1 MEERS
6 EYASEDRFREVR
18 IVDVYVSN
26 LRLVV
31 ETKHHTLFLSVCVRV
46 VEEAVTCCFGTYV
59 YVSVSL
65 FVLEH
70 FNVPNTRYTTQMLI
84 LQLKNCTIKNKSL
97 GSNGFFLR
105 CIKTMK

>member
-31 ETKHHTLFLSVCVRV
+31 ETKHHTSFLSVCVRV

-65 FVLEH
+65 FVLAFQRTKHEIYH
-70 FNVPNTRYTTQMLI
+70 PDVDFALEKLHHQE
-84 LQLKNCTIKNKSL
+84 QESWK
-97 GSNGFFLR
+97 
-105 CIKTMK
+105 